1 VSRFGWTIDVG
12 WRRVLLIVAC
22 LAGLLAAGSLVMMWL
37 NLDHLRTSDPLHSPK
52 LLALRDQLH
61 NTPTDA
67 ALREQIRDMDYQL
80 RREFFDGRSFAQR
93 GLWLLVPSLVVLV
106 VSLRLLGRVNEAPP
120 VPTDAPPP
128 FTPFAMRWALLLMG
142 MLTFGTFAG
151 IIAVAPSSP
160 APQSPAV
167 VATTAPVAGT
177 WHGFR
182 GTGAAG
188 IATFTNFPL
197 DFDVASGR
205 HIAWKTPIPLPGY
218 NSAVAADGKVFC
230 TGARRTQRAV
240 FCFDAR
246 SGRMLWQHDVND
258 LSPRDA
264 IPAVWKETGYAA
276 PTAAVDDQRIY
287 AIFANGDLVACDFL
301 GQRVWG
307 KSLGVPENEY
317 GHANSLLAW
326 RNRIFVQYDQGF
338 PDDDLSVVYCF
349 DGATGEKMWQAN
361 RKTKASWSSPMLIDT
376 PSGTQLVLLAEPWIT
391 AHDPETGR
399 EIWRCE
405 GVYGDIAST
414 PIFAGGLLIVV
425 NPGDSLLAI
434 RPDGQGNVTD
444 THIAWKAHDG
454 LPDIASPVSDGQSLY
469 MATSGGEVTCLSL
482 ADGSMIWSE
491 ELAGAFES
499 SPTLIGDK
507 LLLISK
513 KGQAYVLKTGDTF
526 EQIGSADFGEGIH
539 SSPAFLDGLMILRG
553 DKHMIAVG
561 GAP

>member
-1 VSRFGWTIDVG
+1 MSRFGWTIAVG

-22 LAGLLAAGSLVMMWL
+22 LAGLLAAGAMAMMWR
-37 NLDHLRTSDPLHSPK
+37 NLDHLRTSDPLHSPQ

-61 NTPTDA
+61 HTPTDA
-67 ALREQIRDMDYQL
+67 ALREQIRDLDYEL
-80 RREFFDGRSFAQR
+80 RREFFDGRSFARR

-106 VSLRLLGRVNEAPP
+106 VSLRLLGRASESPPAPA
-120 VPTDAPPP
+120 DAPPTSP
-128 FTPFAMRWALLLMG
+128 LSAMRWALLGLG
-142 MLTFGTFAG
+142 VLSFGAFAG
-151 IIAVAPSSP
+151 VVVVAPTAPLPQPTMAQAP
-160 APQSPAV
+160 A
-167 VATTAPVAGT
+167 APVAGT
-177 WHGFR
+177 WPGFR
-182 GTGAAG
+182 GKGAAG

-197 DFDVASGR
+197 DFDIPSGR
-205 HIAWKTPIPLPGY
+205 HLAWKTPIPLPGY
-218 NSAVAADGKVFC
+218 NSAVAHDGKVFC

-240 FCFDAR
+240 FCFEAR
-246 SGRMLWQHDVND
+246 SGRILWQHDVND

-264 IPAVWKETGYAA
+264 IPTVWKETGYAA
-276 PTAAVDDQRIY
+276 STAAVDGGRVY
-287 AIFANGDLVACDFL
+287 AIFANGDVVACDFS

-307 KSLGVPENEY
+307 RSLGVPANEY
-317 GHANSLLAW
+317 GYANSLVTW
-326 RNRIFVQYDQGF
+326 QGRVIVQYDQGF
-338 PDDDLSVVYCF
+338 PEDELSVVYCF
-349 DGATGEKMWQAN
+349 DGATGKEVWRVG

-376 PSGTQLVLLAEPWIT
+376 PTGPQLVLLAEPWIT

-414 PIFAGGLLIVV
+414 PIFAGGLLLVI

-434 RPDGQGNVTD
+434 RPDGTGNVTK
-444 THIAWKAHDG
+444 THIAWQAYDG
-454 LPDIASPVSDGQSLY
+454 LPDIASPVSDGTSLY

-482 ADGSMIWSE
+482 ADGSVAWSD

-499 SPTLIGDK
+499 SPALIGDK

-513 KGQAYVLKTGDTF
+513 KGQAYVLKTGDAF
-526 EQIGSADFGEGIH
+526 EQVGTADFGEGIH